1 MKTNYTIGEDQK
13 TLIAKRSFNAPLEKV
28 WHAWT
33 DSDMLD
39 KWWGPKPY
47 DAITNSF
54 SFTEGG
60 EWRYVM
66 KGPEGDAH
74 HCINKYLTIEHGK
87 EFTAEDSFAN
97 EHWEVNTEMPT
108 SHWKVEFSHVGGAT
122 HICVTTT
129 YNSAEELEAVSKM
142 GMKEGFDMGL
152 NQLEALLA
160 E

>member
-1 MKTNYTIGEDQK
+1 MKTNYSIGEDKK
-13 TLIAKRSFNAPLEKV
+13 TLIAQRSFNAELGKV

-47 DAITNSF
+47 DAITHSF

-74 HCINKYLTIEHGK
+74 HCINKYLTINPEVA
-87 EFTAEDSFAN
+87 FTAEDLFAN
-97 EHWEVNTEMPT
+97 EDWSTKTDLPT
-108 SHWKVEFSHVGGAT
+108 SHWKVDFMHEDGMTTVT
-122 HICVTTT
+122 VTTT
-129 YNSAEELEAVSKM
+129 YNSPEELETVTKM

-152 NQLEALLA
+152 NQLEALLVQ
-160 E
+160 